1 MLIPCDVNQNFEK
14 KRSLANAIV
23 FSGTSLG
30 YFTLAPVL
38 SNIVKEYGIEAG
50 FIAEGCLTIFCI
62 LSGLLLASPSS
73 SEPVE
78 DLEIVSK
85 TDLLPNPDSG
95 QAKVNRFLLN
105 ILETDVI
112 CHKGKKVV
120 N

>member
-14 KRSLANAIV
+14 KRALANAIV

-38 SNIVKEYGIEAG
+38 SNIVEEYGIEVG

-62 LSGLLLASPSS
+62 FSGLLLASPNS

-78 DLEIVSK
+78 DQEIDSK
-85 TDLLPNPDSG
+85 NDPNPDSG
-95 QAKVNRFLLN
+95 LAKVKRFLSN
-105 ILETDVI
+105 ILEPDVI
-112 CHKGKKVV
+112 CHRGKKVV

>member
-1 MLIPCDVNQNFEK
+1 MNQNFEK
-14 KRSLANAIV
+14 KRALANAIV

-38 SNIVKEYGIEAG
+38 SNIVEEYGIETG

-62 LSGLLLASPSS
+62 FSGLLLASPN

-78 DLEIVSK
+78 DQEIVSK
-85 TDLLPNPDSG
+85 TDPTPDSG
-95 QAKVNRFLLN
+95 LAKVKRFLSN
-105 ILETDVI
+105 ILEPDVI
-112 CHKGKKVV
+112 CHRGKKVV

>member
-1 MLIPCDVNQNFEK
+1 M
-14 KRSLANAIV
+14 

-38 SNIVKEYGIEAG
+38 SNIVEEYGIEAG
-50 FIAEGCLTIFCI
+50 FIAEGCLTSFCI
-62 LSGLLLASPSS
+62 FSGLLLASPSS

-78 DLEIVSK
+78 DQEIVSK

-105 ILETDVI
+105 ILEPDVI